1 MSTAPIRKIGSP
13 AKAANPAV
21 DDLFESLKALAPKLV
36 GPKGIPEPLP
46 SDLLAFLSR
55 LVENVKSSEPL
66 TIFQDETELT
76 TAEAARVLSVS
87 RQFLVELLEQKK
99 IPFHKTGTHR
109 RVYARD
115 VFAYKAKRGAEQ
127 RKIWD
132 DLVRAEIE
140 EGVYHLVPFDA
151 LVDKS

>member
-1 MSTAPIRKIGSP
+1 MSKTQILESASP
-13 AKAANPAV
+13 SKAIDAV
-21 DDLFESLKALAPKLV
+21 VYDLFEALREHAPKLV
-36 GPKGIPEPLP
+36 GPNGIPEPLP
-46 SDLLAFLSR
+46 PDLPAFLSR
-55 LVENVKSSEPL
+55 LCASAKAAEPL
-66 TIFQDETELT
+66 TIFEDEVELT

-87 RQFLVELLEQKK
+87 RQFLVQLLEENQ

-115 VFAYKAKRGAEQ
+115 VFAYKAKRGAER

-140 EGVYHLVPFDA
+140 EGVYDLVPLDA